1 MLKERH
7 NTHALSQNSSSN
19 NHSYDSEILIKKV
32 GNNKQKEEK
41 EKSIHSQLTR
51 LQINKINDILSKY
64 NLISSDRTEKKD
76 DLSNYMH
83 KKLGS
88 DDNIGKNNLNQKK
101 SIFTANSEAPPSQ
114 RKKKKKNLTKNIDI
128 NDTKQKNTSLLNI
141 NNNTN
146 ISNKTHHI
154 NKKEK
159 TEEYKNNK
167 KEEKIYNNRFLQF
180 PETKLD
186 NNNNKNKDLIYAIS
200 YKKSNRETRFNNVEK
215 YINEENKIHQKTKK
229 HKLLIYQQMIDSRNL
244 LRSINKPK
252 ISFLTKVYKN
262 FGTYYSG
269 YDMFQGV
276 RLNVKNQ
283 YCFFTKKIIREDE
296 YIVIEKQL
304 KLQKYEKLKREV
316 EEEKI
321 PTFSSIDTSS
331 SNSVKRV
338 KAKGKVKSKTKTKKK
353 TNLFKARIKPKN
365 LAKKKKK
372 NLLPKYN
379 KLRSISIHSRISNDK
394 SEDRKTVTS
403 KMNNYNFQ
411 KIPNIK
417 KKSSSNKKDSKNF
430 SGIGDNKNIRKFSM
444 TSRFHDRFSNKK
456 KNIDKDKITS
466 SSSLRNIHNFSGP
479 YRNSLININ
488 KPTDEEN
495 NKLNNSLN
503 KDKDKAN
510 NELDFKK
517 FIEEQKI
524 KRSNQIRNFIKKQG
538 MNSYNFFYPKEPSP
552 LLGIFK
558 NKYSVYP
565 TLNMNM
571 KSSVDEEEKRLN
583 RLKKEMN
590 YSPINHAIKK
600 GNRSYRR
607 EKIFLKG
614 IKESKNEEIHKMH
627 LIEKHYGNEKD
638 CPICRTFRVKQD
650 EDNEMNYMRTTRYNK
665 LKICKNNKSMFSPK
679 SQSNIN
685 NKNDFPMMSRNRIE
699 SSNKNDIVNENQSSQ
714 INKNFNVLFDYFMQ

>member
-7 NTHALSQNSSSN
+7 NTHVLSQNSSSN
-19 NHSYDSEILIKKV
+19 NHSYDSEILMKKV

-41 EKSIHSQLTR
+41 EKSINSQLTK
-51 LQINKINDILSKY
+51 LQMNKINDILSKY
-64 NLISSDRTEKKD
+64 NLISSDRSEKKD
-76 DLSNYMH
+76 DLDNYIN
-83 KKLGS
+83 KKNRNE
-88 DDNIGKNNLNQKK
+88 DIMGKNNQKQRK
-101 SIFTANSEAPPSQ
+101 SFFTANSEAPTSQ
-114 RKKKKKNLTKNIDI
+114 RKKKKKNLSKKINI
-128 NDTKQKNTSLLNI
+128 NDTKQKNNSLLNI

-146 ISNKTHHI
+146 ISNKTLYK
-154 NKKEK
+154 NNKEK
-159 TEEYKNNK
+159 TEEYKNSK

-180 PETKLD
+180 PETKID
-186 NNNNKNKDLIYAIS
+186 NNIKKDLIYAIS
-200 YKKSNRETRFNNVEK
+200 YKKSNRETRFNNIEK
-215 YINEENKIHQKTKK
+215 YLNEENKIHQKAKK

-244 LRSINKPK
+244 LRSINKSK
-252 ISFLTKVYKN
+252 ISFLTKEYKKY
-262 FGTYYSG
+262 GTYYSG
-269 YDMFQGV
+269 YDMFSGV

-283 YCFFTKKIIREDE
+283 CCFFTKKIIREDE
-296 YIVIEKQL
+296 YVVIEKQR

-338 KAKGKVKSKTKTKKK
+338 KAKGKVKSKTKSKTKKK
-353 TNLFKARIKPKN
+353 NNLFKARIKPKN

-372 NLLPKYN
+372 TLLPKYN
-379 KLRSISIHSRISNDK
+379 KLRSISVHSRISNDK
-394 SEDRKTVTS
+394 SEDRKTVSS

-417 KKSSSNKKDSKNF
+417 KKSSSNKKDNKKIS
-430 SGIGDNKNIRKFSM
+430 GDNRNVRKFSM
-444 TSRFHDRFSNKK
+444 TSRFYDRFANKK
-456 KNIDKDKITS
+456 KNIGKDKIAS

-479 YRNSLININ
+479 YRNSLVNIN
-488 KPTDEEN
+488 KPTEEEN

-552 LLGIFK
+552 LLGLFK

-565 TLNMNM
+565 TLNMNI

-590 YSPINHAIKK
+590 YSPINHVIKK

-638 CPICRTFRVKQD
+638 CPICRIFRKKQD
-650 EDNEMNYMRTTRYNK
+650 EENEMNYMKTTRYNK
-665 LKICKNNKSMFSPK
+665 LKVYKNNKSMFSPN
-679 SQSNIN
+679 SQSSIN
-685 NKNDFPMMSRNRIE
+685 NKNDFPMMSRNRID
-699 SSNKNDIVNENQSSQ
+699 SSKKNEIINENQSSQ
-714 INKNFNVLFDYFMQ
+714 INKNFNVLYDYFMQ

>member
-7 NTHALSQNSSSN
+7 NTHVLSQNSSSN
-19 NHSYDSEILIKKV
+19 NHSYDSEILMKKV

-41 EKSIHSQLTR
+41 EKSINSQLTK
-51 LQINKINDILSKY
+51 LQMNKINDILSKY
-64 NLISSDRTEKKD
+64 NLISSDRSEKKD
-76 DLSNYMH
+76 DLNNYIN
-83 KKLGS
+83 KRIGN
-88 DDNIGKNNLNQKK
+88 DDIMGKNNQKQRK
-101 SIFTANSEAPPSQ
+101 SFFTANSEAPTSQ
-114 RKKKKKNLTKNIDI
+114 RKKKKKNLSKKINI
-128 NDTKQKNTSLLNI
+128 NDTKQKNNSLLNI

-146 ISNKTHHI
+146 ISNKTLYK
-154 NKKEK
+154 NNKEK
-159 TEEYKNNK
+159 TEEYKNSK

-180 PETKLD
+180 PETKID
-186 NNNNKNKDLIYAIS
+186 NNTKKDLIYAIS
-200 YKKSNRETRFNNVEK
+200 YKKSNRETRFNNIEK

-269 YDMFQGV
+269 YDMFSGV

-283 YCFFTKKIIREDE
+283 CCFFTKKIIREDE
-296 YIVIEKQL
+296 YVVIEKQR

-338 KAKGKVKSKTKTKKK
+338 KAKGKVKSKTKSKTKKK
-353 TNLFKARIKPKN
+353 NNLFKARIKPKN

-372 NLLPKYN
+372 TLLPKYS
-379 KLRSISIHSRISNDK
+379 KLRSISVHSRVSNDK
-394 SEDRKTVTS
+394 SEDRKTVSS

-417 KKSSSNKKDSKNF
+417 KKSSSNKKDNKKVS
-430 SGIGDNKNIRKFSM
+430 GDNKSVRKFSM
-444 TSRFHDRFSNKK
+444 TSRFHDRFANKK
-456 KNIDKDKITS
+456 KNIDKNKIAS

-479 YRNSLININ
+479 YRNSLVNIN

-495 NKLNNSLN
+495 NKLNKSLN
-503 KDKDKAN
+503 KDKDKEN

-552 LLGIFK
+552 LLGLFK

-565 TLNMNM
+565 TLNMNI

-590 YSPINHAIKK
+590 YSPINHVIKK

-638 CPICRTFRVKQD
+638 CPICRMFRKKQD
-650 EDNEMNYMRTTRYNK
+650 EENEMNYMKTTRYNK
-665 LKICKNNKSMFSPK
+665 LKVYKNNKSMFSPN
-679 SQSNIN
+679 SQSSIN
-685 NKNDFPMMSRNRIE
+685 NKNDFPMMSRNRID
-699 SSNKNDIVNENQSSQ
+699 SSKKNEIINENQSSQ
-714 INKNFNVLFDYFMQ
+714 INKNFNVLFEYFMQ